1 MKQLSCKKLL
11 CLFFILSLTFYLSPL
26 EAQLK
31 TPRGSQQAT
40 VKQRVGTT
48 DIYIS
53 YSRPRVNNREIWGKL
68 VPYGMNNLGFG
79 TAKES
84 PWRAG
89 ANENTVIKFTD
100 DVTLE
105 GTPVKAGKY
114 GLHMVVHENGEADI
128 ILSKNNTAWGSY
140 FYDPSEDVAKV
151 RVKTKEAAHR
161 EFLTFDFVDVQ
172 PTEAT
177 AALIWE
183 KKEIPFKIGVDVTKN
198 VLADFRKAM
207 QGQLGFNRQNWE
219 QAANWSSNNGGDL
232 NEALEWIDA
241 ARQGQFFSQK
251 TFANAQIKAGILNK
265 MGKQQDAL
273 TLMDS
278 SLKDG
283 TVFEVH
289 GYGRQLIALGLN
301 DKALEVFKWNAA
313 NHKNTWPVNYGLA
326 RGYQAKGDTK
336 SALKYLKRA
345 LVLAPAKANK
355 DRVQANI
362 DRLKKGEAIQ

>member
-1 MKQLSCKKLL
+1 M
-11 CLFFILSLTFYLSPL
+11 LFMTNPL

-31 TPRGSQQAT
+31 VPRGSQQAT
-40 VKQRVGTT
+40 VKQRVGIA

-53 YSRPRVNNREIWGKL
+53 YSRPRVNDREIWGKL

-89 ANENTVIKFTD
+89 ANENTVIKFTS
-100 DVTLE
+100 DVTIE

-114 GLHMVVHENGEADI
+114 GLHMVIHEDGNADI
-128 ILSKNNTAWGSY
+128 ILSKNYTAWGSY

-151 RVKTKEAAHR
+151 TVKTKEVSHR
-161 EFLTFDFVDVQ
+161 EFLTFEFVDVQ
-172 PTEAT
+172 PNETT
-177 AALIWE
+177 AALIWG
-183 KKEIPFKIGVDVTKN
+183 KKEIPFKIGVNVTDA
-198 VLADFRKAM
+198 VLANFRKSM

-232 NEALEWIDA
+232 NEALQWIDA

-265 MGKQQDAL
+265 MGKQQEGL
-273 TLMDS
+273 KLMDE

-283 TVFEVH
+283 TVFQVH
-289 GYGRQLIALGLN
+289 GYGRQLIGLGLK

-326 RGYQAKGDTK
+326 RAYNAKGDNKT
-336 SALKYLKRA
+336 ALKYLNKA
-345 LVLAPAKANK
+345 LALAPAKANK